1 MVVVTEH
8 CRSFEPDRMVID
20 RPSKLEVQKGMGYP
34 GSSNRGIEVQG
45 EVDLAMG
52 TIFCG
57 MWPKEFSLVLIFTT
71 GLGLDDF
78 RVQHNFE

>member
-8 CRSFEPDRMVID
+8 RRGFEPDCMVID
-20 RPSKLEVQKGMGYP
+20 WSSKLEVQKGMGYP
-34 GSSNRGIEVQG
+34 GSSNRGNEVQG

-57 MWPKEFSLVLIFTT
+57 KWPKELSLVLIIHHWFWV
-71 GLGLDDF
+71 
-78 RVQHNFE
+78 R